1 MASKGIAARP
11 VHEER
16 WGSITHVTLPSG
28 SKLGD
33 LPAEARVAPGGSRAR
48 EPQEEG
54 RSQEESRSQEEGGRQ
69 ALEEGGEEVVTQEQW
84 SKVNR
89 YITDHLLSQDDAL
102 DAALRA
108 SAEAG
113 LPNIAVSPAQ
123 GKMLMLLARMQRA
136 RTILEIGTLGGYST
150 IWLARALPAGGRVVT
165 LEYDPKH
172 AEVAR
177 KNIAGAGLSGVV
189 EIVVGAA
196 LETLPK
202 VQASG
207 PFDMFFI
214 DADKPSNPD
223 YFAWALRLSRPGSLI
238 IVDNVVRDGA
248 IVDAARSDPPIEGTR
263 RLYEAISKEPRVT
276 ATAIQTVGS
285 KGYDGFA
292 MAIVE
297 GG

>member
-1 MASKGIAARP
+1 
-11 VHEER
+11 
-16 WGSITHVTLPSG
+16 
-28 SKLGD
+28 
-33 LPAEARVAPGGSRAR
+33 
-48 EPQEEG
+48 
-54 RSQEESRSQEEGGRQ
+54 
-69 ALEEGGEEVVTQEQW
+69 VTQEQW
-84 SKVNR
+84 SAVDR
-89 YITDHLLSQDDAL
+89 YITDHLLPQDDGL
-102 DAALRA
+102 EAALKA

-123 GKMLMLLARMQRA
+123 GKMLMLLAQMQRA

-150 IWLARALPAGGRVVT
+150 IWLARALPAGAGGRVVT

-177 KNIAGAGLSGVV
+177 KNIARAELSGVV

-196 LETLPK
+196 LETLPR

-248 IVDAARSDPPIEGTR
+248 IVDPTRSDPPIEGTR
-263 RLYEAISKEPRVT
+263 RLYDAIAAERRVT

-285 KGYDGFA
+285 KGYDGFV
-292 MAIVE
+292 MALVTA
-297 GG
+297 